1 MVASLNEETFKDA
14 SRYKPER
21 WMEHMQDPINKSLPG
36 SAIVQPFGIGK
47 RICPGKKFVGMEL
60 GTIVSKV
67 S

>member
-1 MVASLNEETFKDA
+1 
-14 SRYKPER
+14 
-21 WMEHMQDPINKSLPG
+21 MQDPINKSLPG